1 MRVRVPVVLIGLSL
15 AFAFTAVAQQSDAHS
30 APPAARR
37 EVKPP
42 NTQSGDMTVIQ
53 HIVFIMKENR
63 SFDNMFGT
71 YPGANGA
78 TTAPI
83 STGQTITMGHTPDAT
98 PRDIAGHG
106 WYDYYNG
113 LDGGKMDM
121 FDVIPGGSLG
131 EDYLSLSQ
139 LQQADMPNYWK
150 YAQNFVL
157 SDNTFTSLRGAS
169 FPNHLYMVAAQSGGV
184 FLNPLLGSQT
194 PNYWGCDAPAGTYTR
209 VLDTTTGLVTM
220 PFPCFDFQTLA
231 DSLEDAGISWKFYAP
246 AEGTSGYTFSA
257 LDAINHIRNGPLWA
271 SNVVLDTQF
280 ITDAQNG
287 NLPAVSWLV
296 MGSPYNEHPPESTC
310 VGENWSVTELNALMN
325 GPDWDSTAV
334 YLAWDDFGGF
344 YDHVA
349 PPVLDSY
356 GLGARVPLIIISP
369 YAIPGYISHTQYEF
383 ASVLKFIEERFGL
396 PPLTARDAEAND
408 TTDSYNFS
416 QTPNLPLMQ
425 TGHTCPVTSTTL
437 RIFGNYGVGTTSPL
451 EAVSLNNPGT
461 TTMTLGTRT
470 VSGDFALGTTTCG
483 ATLKA
488 GAQCK
493 VNVVFKPTATG
504 PRTGTL
510 TVNDSFAGS
519 PQLVTLSGVGSNIAV
534 SQDAL
539 YPGLDFPETN
549 INTKSSP
556 ISVTLTNKGSSAI
569 TLSNLQMVGDF
580 TEANKCKGTIPVGGK
595 CVIQLTFAPT
605 QTDLRYGALIIYS
618 SDPAS
623 PHTVRMYGES
633 TQVALSPTSLTFG
646 SYTVGTTSPPQTFA
660 VQNVGTINLTFA
672 GIAATGDFAETNN
685 CLAGL
690 APGASCTVTVTFTP
704 TATGARA
711 GSISLSDNDGTI
723 TSPQAVTLTGTGQ

>member
-1 MRVRVPVVLIGLSL
+1 
-15 AFAFTAVAQQSDAHS
+15 
-30 APPAARR
+30 
-37 EVKPP
+37 
-42 NTQSGDMTVIQ
+42 
-53 HIVFIMKENR
+53 
-63 SFDNMFGT
+63 
-71 YPGANGA
+71 
-78 TTAPI
+78 
-83 STGQTITMGHTPDAT
+83 
-98 PRDIAGHG
+98 
-106 WYDYYNG
+106 
-113 LDGGKMDM
+113 
-121 FDVIPGGSLG
+121 
-131 EDYLSLSQ
+131 
-139 LQQADMPNYWK
+139 
-150 YAQNFVL
+150 
-157 SDNTFTSLRGAS
+157 
-169 FPNHLYMVAAQSGGV
+169 
-184 FLNPLLGSQT
+184 
-194 PNYWGCDAPAGTYTR
+194 
-209 VLDTTTGLVTM
+209 
-220 PFPCFDFQTLA
+220 
-231 DSLEDAGISWKFYAP
+231 
-246 AEGTSGYTFSA
+246 
-257 LDAINHIRNGPLWA
+257 
-271 SNVVLDTQF
+271 
-280 ITDAQNG
+280 
-287 NLPAVSWLV
+287 
-296 MGSPYNEHPPESTC
+296 
-310 VGENWSVTELNALMN
+310 
-325 GPDWDSTAV
+325 
-334 YLAWDDFGGF
+334 
-344 YDHVA
+344 
-349 PPVLDSY
+349 
-356 GLGARVPLIIISP
+356 
-369 YAIPGYISHTQYEF
+369 
-383 ASVLKFIEERFGL
+383 
-396 PPLTARDAEAND
+396 
-408 TTDSYNFS
+408 
-416 QTPNLPLMQ
+416 MQ